1 MEKDSGNT
9 AFKMSEKLKFSTK
22 SSLLYNLEGMMIV
35 VGFNPQR
42 FCEYNVKLDT
52 TCMKKEENEMDLFFQ
67 TRQDVRQVLGVGD
80 TKYVECSKMVY
91 Y

>member
-35 VGFNPQR
+35 VGFNP
-42 FCEYNVKLDT
+42 
-52 TCMKKEENEMDLFFQ
+52 
-67 TRQDVRQVLGVGD
+67 
-80 TKYVECSKMVY
+80 
-91 Y
+91 